1 MGTYAVI
8 ETGGEQL
15 RVEPGRFY
23 DVRYF
28 TSLEPEELDKN
39 IEVSINRVL
48 LVRHESA
55 INPGNP
61 WLKGATVKG
70 RILQLCKGKKLVIY
84 KMRSKKKMRRKL
96 GYRQHFARFVVDA
109 ICLDGE
115 EFYE

>member
-1 MGTYAVI
+1 MDTYAII

-23 DVRYF
+23 DVRYS
-28 TSLEPEELDKN
+28 TPLEPEPLDWN

-48 LVRHESA
+48 LIRHESA

-61 WLKGATVKG
+61 WLKGAAVKG
-70 RILQLCKGKKLVIY
+70 RILKPCKGKKLIIY
-84 KMRSKKKMRRKL
+84 KMQSKKKMRRRL
-96 GYRQHFARFVVDA
+96 GYRQNYFRFVVDS

-115 EFYE
+115 EFYQ